1 MAKERILVQFDPPE
15 LQRLRELAR
24 ESNISMAELV
34 RRAVKLFEKANLT
47 VRNAQ
52 REK

>member
-24 ESNISMAELV
+24 ENSISMAELV
-34 RRAVKLFEKANLT
+34 RRAVRLFERTT

-52 REK
+52 GEK